1 MAARWEV
8 NPRAPYVGQTFELS
22 LAIELD
28 GAWSDRA
35 LVQLY
40 PRDLDLPLQ
49 IDALPSPL
57 PGLTTGP
64 IEGVG
69 PSLVVDGEVV
79 RASREVRADGR
90 RLVTIS
96 RSGLLVSTAPT
107 RLPAP
112 LLRFVAASSF
122 RDDPVQGEVPVGAI
136 EGSALGEPLE
146 VVARPLPEEDRPMD
160 FAGAVGTFTLTSS
173 VTPRAFE
180 AGTLIELTVAVEGD
194 GLLPDGAGPELV
206 GVAPDF
212 EALGQA
218 LRDGR
223 SFHFPLRSL
232 RPGASHAP
240 RARLSSFDPST
251 DGGSWQQLS
260 VDGPPVAVR
269 PATSTASE
277 EEPQETKAHYAPP
290 SLAWTILTL
299 GAVATLAVV
308 SAIRRIAYRAA
319 VRAEARTEEDD

>member
-1 MAARWEV
+1 MAPRTIPLCAALLLVAIHTCAPLGAQSEVAARWEV

-90 RLVTIS
+90 HLVTIS
-96 RSGLLVSTAPT
+96 RSGLLESTVPT

-112 LLRFVAASSF
+112 LVRFVAASSF
-122 RDDPVQGEVPVGAI
+122 RDDPVQGEVPVAPV

-146 VVARPLPEEDRPMD
+146 VVARPL
-160 FAGAVGTFTLTSS
+160 
-173 VTPRAFE
+173 
-180 AGTLIELTVAVEGD
+180 
-194 GLLPDGAGPELV
+194 
-206 GVAPDF
+206 
-212 EALGQA
+212 
-218 LRDGR
+218 
-223 SFHFPLRSL
+223 RSL
-232 RPGASHAP
+232 SNASN
-240 RARLSSFDPST
+240 SS
-251 DGGSWQQLS
+251 GWG
-260 VDGPPVAVR
+260 
-269 PATSTASE
+269 
-277 EEPQETKAHYAPP
+277 
-290 SLAWTILTL
+290 
-299 GAVATLAVV
+299 
-308 SAIRRIAYRAA
+308 
-319 VRAEARTEEDD
+319 